1 MFPYFACSQQSE
13 FRIILHYSP
22 TQNLYETNLYAPAR
36 DETQLDDEVV
46 S

>member
-22 TQNLYETNLYAPAR
+22 THNFYETNLYATPR